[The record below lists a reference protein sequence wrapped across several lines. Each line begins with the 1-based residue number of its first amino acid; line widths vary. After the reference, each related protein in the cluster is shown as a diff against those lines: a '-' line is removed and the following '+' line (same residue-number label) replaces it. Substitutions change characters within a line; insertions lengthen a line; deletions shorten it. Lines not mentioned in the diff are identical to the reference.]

1 MGRLILKNS
10 NLYSLNDAEKID
22 LGDLKFDISQFK
34 IPGAMVVPKEGINIK
49 IEKEKNFNGELIETG
64 KHTIIFSVYDRNFIE
79 LVLQNGSSEIGSPI
93 TIVVEGEKNKP
104 VLDGYEEGEFI
115 PIIFNKLEIKPKK
128 VLKKTFL
135 GTGKGNADIWQYADI
150 KIVAESYIIGEENG
164 AKAK

>member
-1 MGRLILKNS
+1 MGKLILKNS

-34 IPGAMVVPKEGINIK
+34 VPGAMVVPKEGINIK
-49 IEKEKNFNGELIETG
+49 MEREKNFNGELIETG
-64 KHTIIFSVYDRNFIE
+64 KYTIIFNVYDRNFIE

-93 TIVVEGEKNKP
+93 TIVVEGQKDMIN
-104 VLDGYEEGEFI
+104 LNNYEEGEFI
-115 PIIFNKLEIKPKK
+115 PVTFNKLEIRPKK

-135 GTGKGNADIWQYADI
+135 GTGKGNADTWQYADI
-150 KIVAESYIIGEENG
+150 KIIAESYIVGEENG

>member
-1 MGRLILKNS
+1 MGKLILKNS

-34 IPGAMVVPKEGINIK
+34 VPGAMVVPKEGITIK
-49 IEKEKNFNGELIETG
+49 MEREKNFNGELIETG
-64 KHTIIFSVYDRNFIE
+64 KHTIIFNVYDRNFIE

-93 TIVVEGEKNKP
+93 TIVVEGQNDM
-104 VLDGYEEGEFI
+104 LNLNNYEDGEFI
-115 PIIFNKLEIKPKK
+115 PVTFSKLEIRPKK

-135 GTGKGNADIWQYADI
+135 GTGKGNADTWQYADI
-150 KIVAESYIIGEENG
+150 KIIAESYIIGEENG

>member
-1 MGRLILKNS
+1 MGKLILKNS

-34 IPGAMVVPKEGINIK
+34 VPGEMVVPKEGINIK
-49 IEKEKNFNGELIETG
+49 AEREKNFNGELVETG
-64 KHTIIFSVYDRNFIE
+64 KHTIMFSVYDRNFIE

-93 TIVVEGEKNKP
+93 TIVVEGQKDMLILN
-104 VLDGYEEGEFI
+104 DYEEGEFI
-115 PIIFNKLEIKPKK
+115 PVTFNKLEIKPKK

-135 GTGKGNADIWQYADI
+135 GAGKGNADIWQYADI
-150 KIVAESYIIGEENG
+150 KIVAESYRIGEENG